1 MRPFVL
7 PSDGDGKA
15 TACSGVGR
23 SRGAERGHGGG
34 VNVETGAG
42 PPGEA
47 RNVPT
52 TVGV

>member
-23 SRGAERGHGGG
+23 SRGQREAM
-34 VNVETGAG
+34 
-42 PPGEA
+42 GEA
-47 RNVPT
+47 
-52 TVGV
+52 